1 MLGNDVDPWAEVH
14 MPRVSGLLDL
24 FDERLP
30 INRKE
35 RYYTGTVLPM
45 IVASDGFKH
54 FGRFLALC
62 GMPEVALEAD
72 PNSTNIQFLA
82 EYGFEESLKSTKSV
96 ATVFQTI
103 QTGSKLLSSTRFRGD
118 RHATHGRH

>member
-1 MLGNDVDPWAEVH
+1 
-14 MPRVSGLLDL
+14 MPRGLLDL

-72 PNSTNIQFLA
+72 PNSANIQFLT
-82 EYGFEESLKSTKSV
+82 EYGFEESLKDGAEKRFRDPCTTLLP
-96 ATVFQTI
+96 A
-103 QTGSKLLSSTRFRGD
+103 TGSASWMRRSPDTTAWQLNPVADDGTAMR
-118 RHATHGRH
+118 